1 MVGKI
6 GEKQGISWDENAID
20 TPWRKIGFFDL

>member
-1 MVGKI
+1 MVGKS
-6 GEKQGISWDENAID
+6 GQEQGISRDENAID